1 MKKKLLAYFLV
12 FAFAST
18 SVLSGSVISYEQN
31 DAEISDSVK
40 GLSVKGKISK

>member
-18 SVLSGSVISYEQN
+18 SVLSSSVISYGQK